1 MHLAIA
7 LFILCTQYLC
17 RAHAIV
23 LNLSGA
29 TQNCTFCGFR
39 CSQLFVRFVA
49 SMYLKVNKSESSFFC
64 FCLIIIISYTANVL
78 TIKTMDFDHVPIPRK
93 RLWAFHHSFNEPWPL
108 KLWWNAHKRFCG
120 IGTWSK
126 SIVFMVKTFAVYCQP
141 LRIRKAIYT
150 SEVQF

>member
-1 MHLAIA
+1 MPEKTAHTVHLAIA

-49 SMYLKVNKSESSFFC
+49 SMYSKVNKSESSFFR
-64 FCLIIIISYTANVL
+64 FLSRHHNII
-78 TIKTMDFDHVPIPRK
+78 
-93 RLWAFHHSFNEPWPL
+93 L
-108 KLWWNAHKRFCG
+108 KN
-120 IGTWSK
+120 
-126 SIVFMVKTFAVYCQP
+126 
-141 LRIRKAIYT
+141 LRESTTR
-150 SEVQF
+150 